1 MNTEQMREALQELL
15 DECEKGIA
23 TCPLTR
29 AKARA
34 ALTHPPKP
42 ARVGGVYAWAVT
54 GVSKLYQGE
63 HAEGQAKAEAAYIGG
78 TCVAFPLFT
87 AAPQA
92 PADVVRDA
100 ERYRWLRQS
109 PIANNVA
116 LACHFGGSRMQD
128 FDAAIDAAMSTK
140 AGEKA

>member
-1 MNTEQMREALQELL
+1 MTDQNQLMREALES
-15 DECEKGIA
+15 
-23 TCPLTR
+23 
-29 AKARA
+29 
-34 ALTHPPKP
+34 
-42 ARVGGVYAWAVT
+42 Y
-54 GVSKLYQGE
+54 E
-63 HAEGQAKAEAAYIGG
+63 HAIANGHREHDALS
-78 TCVAFPLFT
+78 AFDGISVPDLVRRVL

-140 AGEKA
+140 VGGV